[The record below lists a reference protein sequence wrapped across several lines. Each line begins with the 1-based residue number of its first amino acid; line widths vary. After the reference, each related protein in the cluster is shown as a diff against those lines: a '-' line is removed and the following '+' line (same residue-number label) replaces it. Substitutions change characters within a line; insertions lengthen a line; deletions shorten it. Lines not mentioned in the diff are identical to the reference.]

1 MICTNYADI
10 GVRIRRINRAWLSY
24 SLHTSSYDS
33 RTRFLCMISGY
44 ILEVFTALP
53 ELRSYPQLHRLQQ

>member
-24 SLHTSSYDS
+24 SLHTSSYYS
-33 RTRFLCMISGY
+33 RTRFVCMISGY
-44 ILEVFTALP
+44 ILEEVTALP